1 MAGRH
6 SATSGQWY
14 KRGGSLLVIGALPLS
29 VALWQTAPAG
39 AEAPDAPAAQP
50 GAASLDAAL
59 ATATQILS
67 QPDPLGAAAQALA
80 QATAPGPRQFRPASA
95 ADPSVAPIADAQPA
109 PAANPAVA
117 AAGAGS
123 GRNVVNGTRAVPDLA
138 APAPVDPSALHMPDL
153 GHMAPAVAPIKAPDN
168 TIRIGS
174 VVTPRP
180 DFLDPQLTAQIND
193 SAAQTEAGLAQGL
206 DSAGF
211 EPSRSD
217 RIAADTLGGAV
228 IGSSVGNIVSSPI
241 ASTSALIGGVA
252 GLIAGV
258 PFLPAGL
265 VVMPIVGAAI
275 GYAVIAAPAAAAGA
289 AIGAGVG
296 AIEGAV
302 APGVAAPQ
310 QTAPAAV

>member
-29 VALWQTAPAG
+29 VALWQTGAAG
-39 AEAPDAPAAQP
+39 AAAPESPAAQP
-50 GAASLDAAL
+50 GVSPLDDAL
-59 ATATQILS
+59 ATANQILS
-67 QPDPLGAAAQALA
+67 QPNPLDAAAQALA
-80 QATAPGPRQFRPASA
+80 HAAPSAPWQFRPASA
-95 ADPSVAPIADAQPA
+95 ADPAIAPIADAAPAADPA
-109 PAANPAVA
+109 PAA
-117 AAGAGS
+117 AGATS
-123 GRNVVNGTRAVPDLA
+123 GRNVVNGTRTVPDLA

-174 VVTPRP
+174 VQTPRP

-193 SAAQTEAGLAQGL
+193 SAAQSEAGLAQGL

-241 ASTSALIGGVA
+241 ASTSAMIGGVA
-252 GLIAGV
+252 GLIAGI